1 MLNRDDLQEIIRARL
16 SRTKIY
22 LEHYR
27 NALPNHYSNLKNLLA
42 HPISELHILIQYL
55 SNQPYRCN
63 LPFYPLSKGRIP
75 ADVSYFELALNEIK
89 TALIYFQ
96 QRTIVDLFKEISD
109 FHLEQKVLKVISA
122 LEGIKL
128 QIP

>member
-63 LPFYPLSKGRIP
+63 
-75 ADVSYFELALNEIK
+75 EIK

-109 FHLEQKVLKVISA
+109 FHLEQKVLKVIYA
-122 LEGIKL
+122 LEGIKQ